1 MFQLNYSLIGTR
13 SLACLPTRLC
23 LSLCMWWRECW
34 VCPNLARGLGSGYG
48 FGAGVDSHE
57 TNCTPPLR
65 LTQML
70 WNSKSTVL
78 SLPFTVTS

>member
-1 MFQLNYSLIGTR
+1 MKISG
-13 SLACLPTRLC
+13 AAMLPRAGEGRTTEQPGDNVSGWHGGRCTPGIL
-23 LSLCMWWRECW
+23 
-34 VCPNLARGLGSGYG
+34 VPPGYG
-48 FGAGVDSHE
+48 FGASVDSHE

-65 LTQML
+65 LTQTL